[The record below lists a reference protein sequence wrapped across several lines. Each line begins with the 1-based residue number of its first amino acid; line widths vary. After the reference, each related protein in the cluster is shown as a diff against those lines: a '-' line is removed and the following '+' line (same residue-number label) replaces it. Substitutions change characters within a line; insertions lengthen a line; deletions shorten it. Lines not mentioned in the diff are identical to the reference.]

1 VPPNPIQPVIQRSK
15 DKELPPLSTFM
26 RKIAILI
33 TLTMLLAS
41 LAGCAGDDD
50 DRASPVGEWWT
61 AETMAV
67 DFNEDGTLIDG
78 EGNSGTWSTDGDSLT
93 LSIDNG
99 DDEELTFIYAVEGDW
114 LWLMPVDDDDCNV
127 LSSESISP
135 ISEDEWDDRV
145 SEQTP
150 PSFCE

>member
-1 VPPNPIQPVIQRSK
+1 
-15 DKELPPLSTFM
+15 
-26 RKIAILI
+26 
-33 TLTMLLAS
+33 MLLAS

-50 DRASPVGEWWT
+50 DGASPVGEWWT

-99 DDEELTFIYAVEGDW
+99 DDEELTFSYAVEGDW
-114 LWLMPVDDDDCNV
+114 LWLKLVEVNSSPENEDCGA
-127 LSSESISP
+127 LSSES

-150 PSFCE
+150 PSFCGESRDNPDDNRNE

>member
-1 VPPNPIQPVIQRSK
+1 MPPNPIQPVIQRSK

-26 RKIAILI
+26 RKIAILL

-50 DRASPVGEWWT
+50 DGASPVGEWWS
-61 AETMAV
+61 AETMVA

-99 DDEELTFIYAVEGDW
+99 NDEELAFIYAVEGDW

-127 LSSESISP
+127 LSSESIS
-135 ISEDEWDDRV
+135 EDEWDDRV

-150 PSFCE
+150 PSMCE

>member
-1 VPPNPIQPVIQRSK
+1 MK
-15 DKELPPLSTFM
+15 
-26 RKIAILI
+26 KIAYLL

-50 DRASPVGEWWT
+50 GASPVGEWWT

-99 DDEELTFIYAVEGDW
+99 DDEELTFSYAVEGDW
-114 LWLMPVDDDDCNV
+114 LWLKLVEVNSSSEDEDCGV
-127 LSSESISP
+127 LSSES

>member
-1 VPPNPIQPVIQRSK
+1 M
-15 DKELPPLSTFM
+15 LL
-26 RKIAILI
+26 

-50 DRASPVGEWWT
+50 DGPSPVGEWWT
-61 AETMAV
+61 AETMAM

-93 LSIDNG
+93 IAL
-99 DDEELTFIYAVEGDW
+99 DEEMTFSYAVEGDW
-114 LWLMPVDDDDCNV
+114 LWLKLEDDDCHP
-127 LSSESISP
+127 LSSESIS
-135 ISEDEWDDRV
+135 EDEWDGRV

-150 PSFCE
+150 PSMCE

>member
-1 VPPNPIQPVIQRSK
+1 MPPNPIQPVIQRSK

-50 DRASPVGEWWT
+50 DGASPVGEWWT
-61 AETMAV
+61 AETMAA

-127 LSSESISP
+127 LSSESIS
-135 ISEDEWDDRV
+135 EDEWDDRV

-150 PSFCE
+150 PSMCE